1 MYSRSTISYREA
13 IAYVEGALRRASA
26 DHGPTAA
33 IACAV
38 VGSAGELVAFGA
50 QDGTGVLPRRLASRK
65 AYSAVLFKRD
75 TASVKEAVD
84 SGAILLSRLADDDLL
99 AIPGGVPIVVDGE
112 IIGAIGVS
120 GLTPQQDAEIATALS
135 IGIQA

>member
-1 MYSRSTISYREA
+1 MYSRSTISYQEA
-13 IAYVEGALRRASA
+13 VACVEGALRHASDKYGA
-26 DHGPTAA
+26 SAA

-38 VGSAGELVAFGA
+38 VGSSGELVAFGA

-84 SGAILLSRLADDDLL
+84 SGAILLSRLADDELL
-99 AIPGGVPIVVDGE
+99 AIPGGVPIVVDSE
-112 IIGAIGVS
+112 IVGAVGVS
-120 GLTPQQDAEIATALS
+120 GLTPQQDAEIAAMFS
-135 IGIQA
+135 S